1 MPRFYFDHNA
11 TTPVSQEVLEILLP
25 VLAEAPGNPS
35 SIHQDG
41 QIARQ
46 KLEHSRR
53 QIAAFLNC
61 DPAEI
66 VFTSGGTEANNLAL
80 RGARPAGHIISTAI
94 EHPAVLQPLQAM
106 LRDTDVTFVRPSAG
120 GRVEPDAIREALRP
134 DTSLISVMHV
144 NNETGVAQPI
154 AEIAEIAHQTGA
166 IFHSDGV
173 QAPGRT
179 AVDVKA
185 LGVDLYSL
193 SGHKMYAPK
202 GIGVLYVRKGLDL
215 APQILGGRHEH
226 GRRAGTENVACAV
239 AMGAAASWLAGHG
252 DAEQER
258 LASLRDLL
266 ERKVLD
272 SIPDV
277 RVNGTGP
284 RAANTTNFC
293 FEGIEGEAL
302 VIALDLRGF
311 AVSSGSA
318 CSSGAVAPS
327 HVLIAMGLTREQAK
341 ASIRVSLGRANTRE
355 QVEQFCGALEES
367 VAHLRRV
374 SPVYRR
380 AAVRLG

>member
-1 MPRFYFDHNA
+1 MPRSYFDHNA
-11 TTPVSQEVLEILLP
+11 TTPVSQEVLEVLVP
-25 VLAEAPGNPS
+25 VLAEVPGNPS

-46 KLEHSRR
+46 KLEQSRR

-61 DPAEI
+61 DSTEI

-80 RGARPAGHIISTAI
+80 AGVRPTGHIISTAI
-94 EHPAVLQPLQAM
+94 EHPAVQQPLQAL
-106 LRDTDVTFVRPSAG
+106 LRDVDVTFVRPG
-120 GRVEPDAIREALRP
+120 TDGRVDPGAIREALRP
-134 DTSLISVMHV
+134 ETSMISVMHV
-144 NNETGVAQPI
+144 NNETGAVQPVADI
-154 AEIAEIAHQTGA
+154 AGIAREAGA
-166 IFHSDGV
+166 IFHSDGI

-179 AVDVKA
+179 PVDVKA
-185 LGVDLYSL
+185 LGVDLYSI

-202 GIGVLYVRKGLDL
+202 GIGVLFVRKGLDI

-226 GRRAGTENVACAV
+226 GRRAGTENVAGAV
-239 AMGAAASWLAGHG
+239 AMGAAASWLTDHG
-252 DAEQER
+252 AAEEER
-258 LASLRDLL
+258 LSDLRDLL

-272 SIPDV
+272 AIPDV
-277 RVNGTGP
+277 RVNGAGA

-293 FEGIEGEAL
+293 FDGIEGEAL

-341 ASIRVSLGRANTRE
+341 ASIRVSLGRVNTRE
-355 QVEQFCGALEES
+355 QVEAFVGALEES

-380 AAVRLG
+380 AAVRMG